1 MRFAVFQDS
10 VKGGRPSNQDRI
22 GYSYSREALILI
34 LADGMGGH
42 VQGEV
47 AAEIAVR
54 VIMSR
59 FERAA
64 KPTIRKPVDFLNEA
78 LMAAHRAIEDYAFE
92 HGMFESPRTT
102 CVACLVQNDHAWWAH
117 AGDSRL
123 YLFRRG
129 ALLAQ
134 TRDHSRVQH
143 LIDAGI
149 ISAKAA
155 ADHPERNKIYS
166 CLGGSI
172 TPQIDVSPET
182 PLRKG
187 DTFVLSSDG
196 FWAQLAQEEIADA
209 VKSVSVLNAMPNLM
223 KLAAARGGMT
233 SDNISV
239 VAVTWENPE
248 FADEVS
254 TISTE
259 TMPLDVVTT
268 QLSGPLSERRGG
280 SDDVTDAEIEKAILE
295 IQEAIRR
302 YGKDNGN

>member
-1 MRFAVFQDS
+1 MRFTIFQDS
-10 VKGGRPSNQDRI
+10 AKGGRPSNQDRV
-22 GYSYSREALILI
+22 GYSYSREALIVI

-64 KPTIRKPVDFLNEA
+64 KPVIRKPPEFLNES

-92 HGMFESPRTT
+92 HSMFESPRTT

-123 YLFRRG
+123 YLLRRG
-129 ALLAQ
+129 ELVAQ

-143 LIDAGI
+143 LLDAGVI
-149 ISAKAA
+149 TVKAA

-172 TPQIDVSPET
+172 TPQIDISPEM
-182 PLRKG
+182 PLRRG

-196 FWAQLAQEEIADA
+196 FWTQLEPLEVGDA
-209 VKSVSVLNAMPNLM
+209 VKTASILESMPSLM
-223 KLAAARGGMT
+223 KLAAARGGPT

-239 VAVTWENPE
+239 VAVTWENQE
-248 FADEVS
+248 LADEVS
-254 TISTE
+254 SISTE

-268 QLSGPLSERRGG
+268 QLNGPLSDRKGG
-280 SDDVTDAEIEKAILE
+280 AEDVSDIEIEKAIKE
-295 IQEAIRR
+295 IQEAIKR
-302 YGKDNGN
+302 YGKE